1 MYSYFIR
8 ATLTISNGDR
18 SFGTVVRA
26 VKGRTTLITALINLE
41 MDASPNHYIIIIFL
55 VTSMPLQVRV
65 VTGRRC
71 RRTGETLQTR
81 KTAKTDAEPARTSYS
96 IQSERALR

>member
-65 VTGRRC
+65 VAGAGAQGRRC
-71 RRTGETLQTR
+71 KLV
-81 KTAKTDAEPARTSYS
+81 KPPN
-96 IQSERALR
+96 